1 MRNTLNTP
9 PEVGVRVLCILV
21 EAVPDSIDLHHLVF
35 LDYALLHSADFGGP
49 ESLNPAYALR
59 VGEFGMKRQWV
70 REGLLLMIQSGLVQM
85 SAGGHGFEFCASER
99 AEDFLDGFESAYV
112 GALRE
117 RARWVVECL
126 WDSDDAPLVEWMR
139 DVYEQWAHG
148 HDVDE
153 MGVEFW

>member
-1 MRNTLNTP
+1 MSSTLNTP

-35 LDYALLHSADFGGP
+35 LDYAMLHSSDFGGP
-49 ESLNPAYALR
+49 ESLNPALMLR

-85 SAGGHGFEFCASER
+85 SAGDYGFEFCASER
-99 AEDFLDGFESAYV
+99 AEDFLDSFESAYV

-117 RARWVVECL
+117 RARWVVEYL
-126 WDSDDAPLVEWMR
+126 WGSDDAPLVGRMR
-139 DVYEQWAHG
+139 GAYEQWAHE

-153 MGVEFW
+153 IGVEF

>member
-1 MRNTLNTP
+1 MGSTLNTP

-21 EAVPDSIDLHHLVF
+21 EAAPASIDLHHLVF

-49 ESLNPAYALR
+49 ESLSPALTLR

-85 SAGGHGFEFCASER
+85 SAGNHGFEFCASER
-99 AEDFLDGFESAYV
+99 AEDFLNGFESTYV

-117 RARWVVECL
+117 RARWVVEHL
-126 WDSDDAPLVEWMR
+126 WGNDDVPLVERMR
-139 DVYEQWAHG
+139 DVYEQWAHE

-153 MGVEFW
+153 MGVEF